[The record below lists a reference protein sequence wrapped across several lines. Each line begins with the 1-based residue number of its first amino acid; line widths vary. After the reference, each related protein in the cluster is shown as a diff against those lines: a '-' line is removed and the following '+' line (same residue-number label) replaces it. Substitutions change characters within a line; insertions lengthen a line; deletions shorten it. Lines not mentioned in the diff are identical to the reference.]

1 MRKPRDG
8 EETKER
14 VLAAA
19 QTLFAKN
26 GFAGTSL
33 AMISQESGISE
44 GLILH
49 HYQSKKNLYRQVLE
63 NLADHYAQELMLGKE
78 WMAHPEEMFRQSL
91 STVFQFWKRDSAYER
106 LSLWAYLEGQ
116 TEFSEKEAALTA
128 GLVRAVSQLQ
138 AQGRVDKNIHPI
150 VFLTVIIGSIH
161 FWNRYRD
168 SYQAALNLSET
179 PEELDALFL
188 DQFIVL
194 IQKMFSTQ

>member
-63 NLADHYAQELMLGKE
+63 NLTDHYAQELMLGKE

-128 GLVRAVSQLQ
+128 GLVQAVGQLQ
-138 AQGRVDKNIHPI
+138 AQGRVDQNIHPI
-150 VFLTVIIGSIH
+150 VFLTAIIGSIH